1 MGAKIIST
9 FAPAF
14 FRGVSTGV
22 GDAPQMFH
30 LKVSIMNWFS
40 DLITGTSI
48 AHSILVLSGVVA
60 IGVLLSRIK
69 ICGVSLGVTWILFVG
84 IIAGHFG
91 LAVEPNTLN
100 FIKEFGLIL
109 FVYSVGL
116 QVGPGFFSSFKKGGL
131 TLNGVAVLTVFISV
145 MLAYIIHL
153 VTGTSLITMVGV
165 LCGAVTNTP
174 GLGAAQQTY
183 IEATGAADPSI
194 AMGYAVAYPL
204 GVVGIVM
211 SIVVIKS
218 LFGMTMEKELEKATG
233 SNADAAKM
241 ATKYSIEV
249 RNGAIVGKTI
259 KELHTLMD
267 KDFVVSRLCR
277 ADGKVEIPASE
288 TKLFQGDK
296 ILVIS
301 VESNREA
308 IEAFFGVEVEM
319 SDEQW
324 SEMEGMLA
332 TQKIVVTKHKIN
344 GKTLG
349 ELKVRSVFGVNVTRV
364 TRAGIDLV
372 AAPDLELQIGDRVLA
387 VGSDKN
393 LESFAKMLGNS
404 SKQLREPNLLAIFLG
419 IAVGVIFGSIP
430 FMLPGMPQ
438 PVKMGL
444 AGGPLIIAILISR
457 FGYKFNI
464 VTYTTLSANMMLREV
479 GISLFLAAVGIA
491 SGAGFVDTV
500 VNKGGFAWIG
510 YGLIITLVPMLTGAA
525 IGRFVF
531 KFNYF
536 QLMGLIAGCGTNPS
550 GLAYSNSV
558 SPINQQ
564 AVSYATVYPLVM
576 FLRVLTPQILI
587 LMAV

>member
-1 MGAKIIST
+1 LGIRKI
-9 FAPAF
+9 
-14 FRGVSTGV
+14 VSYKGLF
-22 GDAPQMFH
+22 M
-30 LKVSIMNWFS
+30 SWFS

-84 IIAGHFG
+84 IVAGHFG

-131 TLNGVAVLTVFISV
+131 TLNAVAVITVLISV
-145 MLAYIIHL
+145 LLAYGIHL
-153 VTGTSLITMVGV
+153 VTGTSLTTMAGV

-174 GLGAAQQTY
+174 GLGAAQQSY
-183 IEATGAADPSI
+183 LEATGVADPSI

-211 SIVVIKS
+211 SIVLVKS
-218 LFGMTMEKELEKATG
+218 LFGMTMEKELEKASG
-233 SNADAAKM
+233 ANADAAKM
-241 ATKYSIEV
+241 ATKYSVEV
-249 RNGAIVGKTI
+249 KNSAVIGKTI
-259 KELHTLMD
+259 ENLHSLID

-277 ADGKVEIPASE
+277 ANGKVEIPTSSTTFE
-288 TKLFQGDK
+288 QGDR

-301 VESNREA
+301 VEANKA
-308 IEAFFGVEVEM
+308 PVVAFFGQEIDM
-319 SDEQW
+319 S
-324 SEMEGMLA
+324 SEEWQDMDSQMA
-332 TQKIVVTKHKIN
+332 SRKIIVTKHNIN

-349 ELKVRSVFGVNVTRV
+349 ELKIRSVFGLNVTRV
-364 TRAGIDLV
+364 TRAGIDIM
-372 AAPDLELQIGDRVLA
+372 ATPDLELQVGDRVRVVGDEKNIENLA
-387 VGSDKN
+387 N
-393 LESFAKMLGNS
+393 ALGNS

-419 IAVGVIFGSIP
+419 IAVGMIFGSIP

-438 PVKMGL
+438 PVKLGL

-479 GISLFLAAVGIA
+479 GISLFLAAVGIS

-500 VNKGGFAWIG
+500 VNQGGFAWIG
-510 YGLIITLVPMLTGAA
+510 YGVIITLVPMLAGAA

-536 QLMGLIAGCGTNPS
+536 QLMGLISGSGTNPS

-587 LMAV
+587 LMAL

>member
-1 MGAKIIST
+1 M
-9 FAPAF
+9 
-14 FRGVSTGV
+14 
-22 GDAPQMFH
+22 H
-30 LKVSIMNWFS
+30 IMSWFNE
-40 DLITGTSI
+40 LITGTSI
-48 AHSILVLSGVVA
+48 AHSVLVLSGVTA
-60 IGVLLSRIK
+60 LGVLLSRIK

-84 IIAGHFG
+84 IVAGHFG
-91 LAVEPNTLN
+91 LTVEHNVLH

-131 TLNGVAVLTVFISV
+131 TLNAVAVMIVLMSV
-145 MLAYIIHL
+145 LLAYTIHL
-153 VTGTSLITMVGV
+153 VTGTSLVTMVGV

-183 IEATGAADPSI
+183 LEATGTAEPSI

-211 SIVVIKS
+211 SIVVIKG
-218 LFGMTMEKELEKATG
+218 LFRMNMDKELEKATG
-233 SNADAAKM
+233 SSADTTKM
-241 ATKYSIEV
+241 ATKYSVGIK
-249 RNGAIVGKTI
+249 NAAIFGKTI
-259 KELHTLMD
+259 EELHSFID

-277 ADGKVEIPASE
+277 ESGKVEIPAST
-288 TKLFQGDK
+288 TKLLEGDK
-296 ILVIS
+296 LLVIS
-301 VESNREA
+301 VEANKEP
-308 IEAFFGVEVEM
+308 IVAFFGELLDM
-319 SDEQW
+319 TSDEW
-324 SEMEGMLA
+324 MEMDSHMA
-332 TQKIVVTKHKIN
+332 TRKIVVTKHKVN

-364 TRAGIDLV
+364 NRAGVDLV

-387 VGSDKN
+387 VGDEQK
-393 LESFAKMLGNS
+393 LDSFAKMLGNS
-404 SKQLREPNLLAIFLG
+404 AKQLREPNLLAIFLG
-419 IAVGVIFGSIP
+419 IAVGVVFGSIP

-491 SGAGFVDTV
+491 SGEGFVDTV

-510 YGLIITLVPMLTGAA
+510 YGVIITLVPMLAGAA
-525 IGRFVF
+525 IGRYAF

-536 QLMGLIAGCGTNPS
+536 QLMGLIAGSGTNPS

-587 LMAV
+587 LMAL

>member
-1 MGAKIIST
+1 
-9 FAPAF
+9 
-14 FRGVSTGV
+14 
-22 GDAPQMFH
+22 
-30 LKVSIMNWFS
+30 MNWFN

-48 AHSILVLSGVVA
+48 AHSVLVLSGVTA
-60 IGVLLSRIK
+60 LGVLLSRIK

-91 LAVEPNTLN
+91 LTVEHNVLH

-131 TLNGVAVLTVFISV
+131 TLNAVAVMIVLMSV
-145 MLAYIIHL
+145 LLAYTIHL
-153 VTGTSLITMVGV
+153 VTGTSLVTMVGV

-183 IEATGAADPSI
+183 LEATGAAEPSI

-211 SIVVIKS
+211 SIVVIKG
-218 LFGMTMEKELEKATG
+218 LFRMNMDKELEKATG
-233 SNADAAKM
+233 SSADTTKM
-241 ATKYSIEV
+241 ATKYSVGIK
-249 RNGAIVGKTI
+249 NAAIFGKTI
-259 KELHTLMD
+259 EELHSFID

-277 ADGKVEIPASE
+277 ENGKVEIPAST
-288 TKLFQGDK
+288 TKLLEGDK
-296 ILVIS
+296 LLVIS
-301 VESNREA
+301 VEANKES
-308 IEAFFGVEVEM
+308 IVAFFGELLDMTSEEWMEM
-319 SDEQW
+319 DSH
-324 SEMEGMLA
+324 MA
-332 TQKIVVTKHKIN
+332 TRKIVVTKHKVN

-364 TRAGIDLV
+364 NRAGVDLV

-387 VGSDKN
+387 VGDDQK
-393 LESFAKMLGNS
+393 LDSFAKMLGNS
-404 SKQLREPNLLAIFLG
+404 AKQLREPNLLAIFLG
-419 IAVGVIFGSIP
+419 IAVGVVFGSIP

-491 SGAGFVDTV
+491 SGEGFVDTV

-510 YGLIITLVPMLTGAA
+510 YGVIITLVPMLAGAA

-536 QLMGLIAGCGTNPS
+536 QLMGLISGSGTNPS

-587 LMAV
+587 LMAL

>member
-1 MGAKIIST
+1 MS
-9 FAPAF
+9 
-14 FRGVSTGV
+14 
-22 GDAPQMFH
+22 
-30 LKVSIMNWFS
+30 WFNE
-40 DLITGTSI
+40 LITGTSI
-48 AHSILVLSGVVA
+48 AHSVLVLSGVTA
-60 IGVLLSRIK
+60 LGVLLSRIK

-84 IIAGHFG
+84 IVAGHFG
-91 LAVEPNTLN
+91 LTVEHNVLH

-131 TLNGVAVLTVFISV
+131 TLNAVAVMIVLMSV
-145 MLAYIIHL
+145 LLAYTIHL
-153 VTGTSLITMVGV
+153 VTGTSLVTMVGV

-183 IEATGAADPSI
+183 LEATGAAEPSI

-211 SIVVIKS
+211 SIVVIKG
-218 LFGMTMEKELEKATG
+218 LFRMNMDKELEKATG
-233 SNADAAKM
+233 SSADTTKM
-241 ATKYSIEV
+241 ATKYSVGIK
-249 RNGAIVGKTI
+249 NAAIFGKTI
-259 KELHTLMD
+259 EELHSFVD

-277 ADGKVEIPASE
+277 ESGKVEIPAST
-288 TKLFQGDK
+288 TKLLEGDK
-296 ILVIS
+296 LLVIS
-301 VESNREA
+301 VEANKES
-308 IEAFFGVEVEM
+308 IVAFFGELLDMTSEEWMEM
-319 SDEQW
+319 DSH
-324 SEMEGMLA
+324 MA
-332 TQKIVVTKHKIN
+332 TRKIVVTKHKVN

-364 TRAGIDLV
+364 NRAGVDLV

-387 VGSDKN
+387 VGDEQK
-393 LESFAKMLGNS
+393 LDSFAKMLGNS
-404 SKQLREPNLLAIFLG
+404 AKQLREPNLLAIFLG
-419 IAVGVIFGSIP
+419 IAVGVVFGSIP

-491 SGAGFVDTV
+491 SGEGFVDTV

-510 YGLIITLVPMLTGAA
+510 YGVIITLVPMLAGAA
-525 IGRFVF
+525 IGRYAF

-536 QLMGLIAGCGTNPS
+536 QLMGLIAGSGTNPS

-587 LMAV
+587 LMAL

>member
-1 MGAKIIST
+1 MS
-9 FAPAF
+9 
-14 FRGVSTGV
+14 
-22 GDAPQMFH
+22 
-30 LKVSIMNWFS
+30 WFS
-40 DLITGTSI
+40 ELVTGTSI
-48 AHSILVLSGVVA
+48 AHAVLVLSGVVA
-60 IGVLLSRIK
+60 VGVLLSRIK

-84 IIAGHFG
+84 IVAGHFG
-91 LAVEPNTLN
+91 LSVDPVIIN

-131 TLNGVAVLTVFISV
+131 TLNGVAVITVFISV
-145 MLAYIIHL
+145 LLAYLIH
-153 VTGTSLITMVGV
+153 VITGTSLVTMVGV

-183 IEATGAADPSI
+183 IDATGVADPSI
-194 AMGYAVAYPL
+194 AMGYAVSYPL

-211 SIVVIKS
+211 SIVMIKG
-218 LFGMTMEKELEKATG
+218 LFGMTMEKELEKAAG
-233 SNADAAKM
+233 SSADASKM
-241 ATKYSIEV
+241 ASKFSVEV
-249 RNGAIVGKTI
+249 RNTSIVGKTI
-259 KELHTLMD
+259 EELHNLID
-267 KDFVVSRLCR
+267 KGFVVSRLCR
-277 ADGKVEIPASE
+277 VNGKVEIPASP
-288 TKLFQGDK
+288 TTLNVGDR

-301 VESNREA
+301 VEQNKDS
-308 IEAFFGVEVEM
+308 IVAFFGEQVDM
-319 SDEQW
+319 STDEWEDMDSQ
-324 SEMEGMLA
+324 M
-332 TQKIVVTKHKIN
+332 TTRKIVVTKHSIN

-349 ELKVRSVFGVNVTRV
+349 ELKIRSVFGLNVTRV

-372 AAPDLELQIGDRVLA
+372 ATPDLELQIGDRVRVVGDDKNIESLA
-387 VGSDKN
+387 V
-393 LESFAKMLGNS
+393 ALGNS
-404 SKQLREPNLLAIFLG
+404 AKQLREPNLLAIFLG

-444 AGGPLIIAILISR
+444 AGGPLIVAILISR
-457 FGYKFNI
+457 FGYRFKV

-479 GISLFLAAVGIA
+479 GISLFLAAVGIS

-500 VNKGGFAWIG
+500 VNQGGLAWIG
-510 YGLIITLVPMLTGAA
+510 YGVIITLVPMLAGAA
-525 IGRFVF
+525 IGRYVF

-576 FLRVLTPQILI
+576 FLRVLTPQILV
-587 LMAV
+587 LMAL

>member
-1 MGAKIIST
+1 
-9 FAPAF
+9 
-14 FRGVSTGV
+14 
-22 GDAPQMFH
+22 
-30 LKVSIMNWFS
+30 MNWFS
-40 DLITGTSI
+40 DLITGASI

-91 LAVEPNTLN
+91 LSVETNTLN

-145 MLAYIIHL
+145 ALAYIIHL

-183 IEATGAADPSI
+183 LEATGSADPSI

-241 ATKYSIEV
+241 ATKYSVEV
-249 RNGAIVGKTI
+249 KNSAIIGKTI
-259 KELHTLMD
+259 QELHHLLE

-277 ADGKVEIPASE
+277 ANGSVEIPASE
-288 TKLFQGDK
+288 TKLFEGDK
-296 ILVIS
+296 LLVIS
-301 VESNREA
+301 VESNKDS
-308 IEAFFGVEVEM
+308 IITFFGELVEM
-319 SDEQW
+319 SEEEW
-324 SEMEGMLA
+324 SEMDSLLA
-332 TQKIVVTKHKIN
+332 TRKIIVTKHKIN

-364 TRAGIDLV
+364 TRSGIDLV

-387 VGSDKN
+387 VGDDQK

-510 YGLIITLVPMLTGAA
+510 YGLIITLVPMLSGAA
-525 IGRFVF
+525 IGRYIF

>member
-1 MGAKIIST
+1 MS
-9 FAPAF
+9 
-14 FRGVSTGV
+14 
-22 GDAPQMFH
+22 
-30 LKVSIMNWFS
+30 WFNE
-40 DLITGTSI
+40 LITGTSI
-48 AHSILVLSGVVA
+48 AHSVLVLSGVTA
-60 IGVLLSRIK
+60 LGVLLSRIK

-84 IIAGHFG
+84 IVAGHFG
-91 LAVEPNTLN
+91 LTVEHNVLH

-131 TLNGVAVLTVFISV
+131 TLNAVAVMIVLMSV
-145 MLAYIIHL
+145 LLAYTIHL
-153 VTGTSLITMVGV
+153 VTGTSLVTMVGV

-183 IEATGAADPSI
+183 LEATGAAEPSI

-211 SIVVIKS
+211 SIVVIKG
-218 LFGMTMEKELEKATG
+218 LFRMNMDKELEKATG
-233 SNADAAKM
+233 SSADTTKM
-241 ATKYSIEV
+241 ATKYSVGIK
-249 RNGAIVGKTI
+249 NAAIFGKTI
-259 KELHTLMD
+259 EELHSFID

-277 ADGKVEIPASE
+277 ESGKVEIPAST
-288 TKLFQGDK
+288 TKLLEGDK
-296 ILVIS
+296 LLVIS
-301 VESNREA
+301 VEANKEP
-308 IEAFFGVEVEM
+308 IVAFFGELLDM
-319 SDEQW
+319 TSDEW
-324 SEMEGMLA
+324 MEMDSHMA
-332 TQKIVVTKHKIN
+332 TRKIVVTKHKVN

-364 TRAGIDLV
+364 NRAGVDLV

-387 VGSDKN
+387 VGDDQK
-393 LESFAKMLGNS
+393 LDSFAKMLGNS
-404 SKQLREPNLLAIFLG
+404 AKQLREPNLLAIFLG
-419 IAVGVIFGSIP
+419 IAVGVVFGSIP

-491 SGAGFVDTV
+491 SGEGFVDTV

-510 YGLIITLVPMLTGAA
+510 YGVIITLVPMLAGAA
-525 IGRFVF
+525 IGRYVF

-536 QLMGLIAGCGTNPS
+536 QLMGLIAGSGTNPS

-587 LMAV
+587 LMAL

>member
-1 MGAKIIST
+1 
-9 FAPAF
+9 
-14 FRGVSTGV
+14 
-22 GDAPQMFH
+22 
-30 LKVSIMNWFS
+30 MNWFN

-48 AHSILVLSGVVA
+48 AHSVLVLSGVTA
-60 IGVLLSRIK
+60 LGVLLSRIK

-84 IIAGHFG
+84 IVAGHFG
-91 LAVEPNTLN
+91 LTVEHNVLH

-131 TLNGVAVLTVFISV
+131 TLNAVAVMIVLMGVVI
-145 MLAYIIHL
+145 AYIIHL
-153 VTGTSLITMVGV
+153 VTGTSLVTMVGV

-183 IEATGAADPSI
+183 LEATGAAEPSI

-211 SIVVIKS
+211 SIVVIKG
-218 LFGMTMEKELEKATG
+218 LFRMNMDKELEKATG
-233 SNADAAKM
+233 SSADTTKM
-241 ATKYSIEV
+241 ATKYSVGIK
-249 RNGAIVGKTI
+249 NAAIFGKTI
-259 KELHTLMD
+259 EELHSFID

-277 ADGKVEIPASE
+277 ESGKVEIPAST
-288 TKLFQGDK
+288 TKLLEGDK
-296 ILVIS
+296 LLVIS
-301 VESNREA
+301 VEANKEP
-308 IEAFFGVEVEM
+308 IVAFFGELLDM
-319 SDEQW
+319 TSDEW
-324 SEMEGMLA
+324 MEMDSHMA
-332 TQKIVVTKHKIN
+332 TRKIVVTKHKVN

-364 TRAGIDLV
+364 NRAGVDLV

-387 VGSDKN
+387 VGDEQK
-393 LESFAKMLGNS
+393 LDSFAKMLGNS
-404 SKQLREPNLLAIFLG
+404 AKQLREPNLLAIFLG
-419 IAVGVIFGSIP
+419 IAVGVVFGSIP

-479 GISLFLAAVGIA
+479 GISLFLAAVGLA
-491 SGAGFVDTV
+491 SGEGFVDTV

-510 YGLIITLVPMLTGAA
+510 YGVIITLVPMLAGAA
-525 IGRFVF
+525 IGRYAF

-536 QLMGLIAGCGTNPS
+536 QLMGLIAGSGTNPS

-587 LMAV
+587 LMAL

>member
-1 MGAKIIST
+1 
-9 FAPAF
+9 
-14 FRGVSTGV
+14 
-22 GDAPQMFH
+22 
-30 LKVSIMNWFS
+30 MNWFN

-48 AHSILVLSGVVA
+48 AHSVLVLSGVTA
-60 IGVLLSRIK
+60 LGVLLSRIK

-84 IIAGHFG
+84 IVAGHFG
-91 LAVEPNTLN
+91 LTVEHNILH

-131 TLNGVAVLTVFISV
+131 TLNAVAVMIVLMGVII
-145 MLAYIIHL
+145 AYIIHL
-153 VTGTSLITMVGV
+153 VTGTSLVTMVGV

-183 IEATGAADPSI
+183 LEATGASDPSI

-211 SIVVIKS
+211 SIVVIKG
-218 LFGMTMEKELEKATG
+218 LFRMNMDKELEKATG
-233 SNADAAKM
+233 ASEDTTKM
-241 ATKYSIEV
+241 ATKYSVGIK
-249 RNGAIVGKTI
+249 NAAIFGKTI
-259 KELHTLMD
+259 AELHSFID

-277 ADGKVEIPASE
+277 ENGKVEIPTSQ
-288 TKLFQGDK
+288 TKLFEGDK
-296 ILVIS
+296 LRVIS
-301 VESNREA
+301 VDAHKDS
-308 IEAFFGVEVEM
+308 IVAFFGELLDM
-319 SDEQW
+319 SSDEW
-324 SEMEGMLA
+324 HEMDSQMA
-332 TQKIVVTKHKIN
+332 TRKVVVTKHKVN

-364 TRAGIDLV
+364 TRAGVDLV

-387 VGSDKN
+387 VGDEQK
-393 LESFAKMLGNS
+393 LESFANMLGNS
-404 SKQLREPNLLAIFLG
+404 AKQLREPNLLAIFLG

-444 AGGPLIIAILISR
+444 AGGPLIIAILISC

-479 GISLFLAAVGIA
+479 GISLFLAAVGIS
-491 SGAGFVDTV
+491 SGEGFIDTV

-510 YGLIITLVPMLTGAA
+510 YGVIITLVPMLAGAA

-536 QLMGLIAGCGTNPS
+536 QLMGLISGSGTNPS

-587 LMAV
+587 LMAL

>member
-1 MGAKIIST
+1 M
-9 FAPAF
+9 
-14 FRGVSTGV
+14 
-22 GDAPQMFH
+22 H
-30 LKVSIMNWFS
+30 IMSWFNE
-40 DLITGTSI
+40 LITGTSI
-48 AHSILVLSGVVA
+48 AHSVLVLSGVTA
-60 IGVLLSRIK
+60 LGVLLSRIK

-84 IIAGHFG
+84 IVAGHFG
-91 LAVEPNTLN
+91 LTVEHNVLH

-131 TLNGVAVLTVFISV
+131 TLNAVAVMIVLMSV
-145 MLAYIIHL
+145 LLAYTIHL
-153 VTGTSLITMVGV
+153 VTGTSLVTMVGV

-183 IEATGAADPSI
+183 LEATGAAEPSI

-211 SIVVIKS
+211 SIVVIKG
-218 LFGMTMEKELEKATG
+218 LFRMNMDKELEKATG
-233 SNADAAKM
+233 SSADTTKM
-241 ATKYSIEV
+241 ATKYSVGIK
-249 RNGAIVGKTI
+249 NAAIFGKTI
-259 KELHTLMD
+259 EELHSFID

-277 ADGKVEIPASE
+277 ESGKVEIPAST
-288 TKLFQGDK
+288 TKLLEGDK
-296 ILVIS
+296 LLVIS
-301 VESNREA
+301 VEANKES
-308 IEAFFGVEVEM
+308 IVAFFGELLDMTSEEWMEM
-319 SDEQW
+319 DSH
-324 SEMEGMLA
+324 MA
-332 TQKIVVTKHKIN
+332 TRKIVVTKHKVN

-364 TRAGIDLV
+364 NRAGVDLV

-387 VGSDKN
+387 VGDEQK
-393 LESFAKMLGNS
+393 LDSFAKMLGNS
-404 SKQLREPNLLAIFLG
+404 AKQLREPNLLAIFLG
-419 IAVGVIFGSIP
+419 IAVGVVFGSIP

-491 SGAGFVDTV
+491 SGEGFVDTV

-510 YGLIITLVPMLTGAA
+510 YGVIITLVPMLAGAA
-525 IGRFVF
+525 IGRYAF

-536 QLMGLIAGCGTNPS
+536 QLMGLIAGSGTNPS

-587 LMAV
+587 LMAL

>member
-1 MGAKIIST
+1 MY
-9 FAPAF
+9 
-14 FRGVSTGV
+14 
-22 GDAPQMFH
+22 
-30 LKVSIMNWFS
+30 IMSWFN

-48 AHSILVLSGVVA
+48 AHSVLVLSGVTA
-60 IGVLLSRIK
+60 LGVLLSRIK

-84 IIAGHFG
+84 IVAGHFG
-91 LAVEPNTLN
+91 LTVEHNILH

-131 TLNGVAVLTVFISV
+131 TLNAVAVMIVLMGVII
-145 MLAYIIHL
+145 AYIIHL
-153 VTGTSLITMVGV
+153 VTGTSLVTMVGV

-183 IEATGAADPSI
+183 LEATGAAEPSI

-211 SIVVIKS
+211 SIVVIKG
-218 LFGMTMEKELEKATG
+218 LFRMNMDKELEKATG
-233 SNADAAKM
+233 ASEDTTKM
-241 ATKYSIEV
+241 ATKYSVGIK
-249 RNGAIVGKTI
+249 NAAIFGKTI
-259 KELHTLMD
+259 AELHSFID

-277 ADGKVEIPASE
+277 ENGKVEIPASD
-288 TKLFQGDK
+288 TKLYEGDK
-296 ILVIS
+296 LRVIS
-301 VESNREA
+301 VDANKDS
-308 IEAFFGVEVEM
+308 IVAFFGELLDM
-319 SDEQW
+319 SSDEW
-324 SEMEGMLA
+324 HEMDSQMA
-332 TQKIVVTKHKIN
+332 TRKIVVTKHKVN

-364 TRAGIDLV
+364 NRAGVDLV

-387 VGSDKN
+387 VGDEQK

-404 SKQLREPNLLAIFLG
+404 AKQLREPNLLAIFLG

-479 GISLFLAAVGIA
+479 GISLFLAAVGIS
-491 SGAGFVDTV
+491 SGEGFIDTV

-510 YGLIITLVPMLTGAA
+510 YGVIITLVPMLAGAA

-536 QLMGLIAGCGTNPS
+536 QLMGLISGSGTNPS

-587 LMAV
+587 LMAL

>member
-1 MGAKIIST
+1 M
-9 FAPAF
+9 
-14 FRGVSTGV
+14 
-22 GDAPQMFH
+22 H
-30 LKVSIMNWFS
+30 IMSWFNE
-40 DLITGTSI
+40 LITGTSI
-48 AHSILVLSGVVA
+48 AHSVLVLSGVTA
-60 IGVLLSRIK
+60 LGVLLSRIK

-91 LAVEPNTLN
+91 LTVEHNVLH

-131 TLNGVAVLTVFISV
+131 TLNAVAVMIVLMSV
-145 MLAYIIHL
+145 LLAYTIHL
-153 VTGTSLITMVGV
+153 ITGTSLVTMVGV

-183 IEATGAADPSI
+183 LEATGAAEPSI

-211 SIVVIKS
+211 SIVVIKG
-218 LFGMTMEKELEKATG
+218 LFRMNMDKELETATG
-233 SNADAAKM
+233 SSADTTKM
-241 ATKYSIEV
+241 ATKYSVGIK
-249 RNGAIVGKTI
+249 NAAIFGKTI
-259 KELHTLMD
+259 EELHSFID

-277 ADGKVEIPASE
+277 ESGKVEIPAST
-288 TKLFQGDK
+288 TKLLEGDK
-296 ILVIS
+296 LLVIS
-301 VESNREA
+301 VEANKES
-308 IEAFFGVEVEM
+308 IVAFFGELLDM
-319 SDEQW
+319 TSDEW
-324 SEMEGMLA
+324 MEMDSHMA
-332 TQKIVVTKHKIN
+332 TRKIVVTKHKVN

-364 TRAGIDLV
+364 NRAGVDLV

-387 VGSDKN
+387 VGDDQK
-393 LESFAKMLGNS
+393 LDSFAKMLGNS
-404 SKQLREPNLLAIFLG
+404 AKQLREPNLLAIFLG
-419 IAVGVIFGSIP
+419 IAVGVVFGSIP

-491 SGAGFVDTV
+491 SGEGFVDTV

-510 YGLIITLVPMLTGAA
+510 YGVIITLVPMLAGAA

-536 QLMGLIAGCGTNPS
+536 QLMGLISGSGTNPS

-587 LMAV
+587 LMAL

>member
-1 MGAKIIST
+1 M
-9 FAPAF
+9 
-14 FRGVSTGV
+14 
-22 GDAPQMFH
+22 H
-30 LKVSIMNWFS
+30 IMSWFNE
-40 DLITGTSI
+40 LITGTSI
-48 AHSILVLSGVVA
+48 AHSVLVLSGVTA
-60 IGVLLSRIK
+60 LGVLLSRIR

-84 IIAGHFG
+84 IVAGHFG
-91 LAVEPNTLN
+91 LTVEHNVLH

-131 TLNGVAVLTVFISV
+131 TLNAVAVMIVLMSV
-145 MLAYIIHL
+145 LLAYTIHL
-153 VTGTSLITMVGV
+153 VTGTSLVTMVGV

-183 IEATGAADPSI
+183 LEATGAAEPSI

-211 SIVVIKS
+211 SIVVIKG
-218 LFGMTMEKELEKATG
+218 LFRMNMDKELEKATG
-233 SNADAAKM
+233 SSADTTKM
-241 ATKYSIEV
+241 ATKYSVGIK
-249 RNGAIVGKTI
+249 NAAIFGKTI
-259 KELHTLMD
+259 EELHSFID

-277 ADGKVEIPASE
+277 ESGKVEIPAST
-288 TKLFQGDK
+288 TKLLEGDK
-296 ILVIS
+296 LLVIS
-301 VESNREA
+301 VEANKEP
-308 IEAFFGVEVEM
+308 IVAFFGELLDM
-319 SDEQW
+319 TSDEW
-324 SEMEGMLA
+324 MEMDSHMA
-332 TQKIVVTKHKIN
+332 TRKIVVTKHKVN

-364 TRAGIDLV
+364 NRAGVDLV

-387 VGSDKN
+387 VGDEQK
-393 LESFAKMLGNS
+393 LDSFAKMLGNS
-404 SKQLREPNLLAIFLG
+404 AKQLREPNLLAIFLG
-419 IAVGVIFGSIP
+419 IAVGVVFGSIP

-491 SGAGFVDTV
+491 SGEGFVDTV

-510 YGLIITLVPMLTGAA
+510 YGVIITLVPMLAGAA
-525 IGRFVF
+525 IGRYAF

-536 QLMGLIAGCGTNPS
+536 QLMGLIAGSGTNPS

-587 LMAV
+587 LMAL

>member
-1 MGAKIIST
+1 MT
-9 FAPAF
+9 WFNEL
-14 FRGVSTGV
+14 VTG
-22 GDAPQMFH
+22 
-30 LKVSIMNWFS
+30 S
-40 DLITGTSI
+40 SI
-48 AHSILVLSGVVA
+48 AHAVLVLSGVVA
-60 IGVLLSRIK
+60 LGVLLSRIK

-84 IIAGHFG
+84 IVAGHFG
-91 LAVEPNTLN
+91 LSVNADILN

-131 TLNGVAVLTVFISV
+131 TLNGVAVLIVLMGV
-145 MLAYIIHL
+145 LLAYIIHL

-183 IEATGAADPSI
+183 VEATGAADPSI

-211 SIVVIKS
+211 SIVVIKG

-233 SNADAAKM
+233 STADAAKM
-241 ATKYSIEV
+241 ASKYSVEV
-249 RNGAIVGKTI
+249 KNSAITGKTI
-259 KELHTLMD
+259 EELHGLIER
-267 KDFVVSRLCR
+267 DFVVSRLCR
-277 ADGKVEIPASE
+277 ANGKVEIPASA
-288 TKLFQGDK
+288 TKLEAGDR

-301 VESNREA
+301 VEQNKDS
-308 IEAFFGVEVEM
+308 IVAFFGQEVQM
-319 SDEQW
+319 SSDDWKVMDSQ
-324 SEMEGMLA
+324 LA
-332 TQKIVVTKHKIN
+332 TRKIVVTKHNVN

-349 ELKVRSVFGVNVTRV
+349 DLKIRSVYGLNVTRV

-372 AAPDLELQIGDRVLA
+372 GAPDLELQIGDRVRVVGDEKNIESLA
-387 VGSDKN
+387 NV
-393 LESFAKMLGNS
+393 LGNS

-419 IAVGVIFGSIP
+419 IAVGVVFGSIP
-430 FMLPGMPQ
+430 FLLPGMPQ

-444 AGGPLIIAILISR
+444 AGGPLIVAILMGR
-457 FGYKFNI
+457 FGYKFKV

-510 YGLIITLVPMLTGAA
+510 YGVIITVVPMIAGAA
-525 IGRFVF
+525 IGRFIF

-536 QLMGLIAGCGTNPS
+536 QLMGLIAGSGTNPS

-587 LMAV
+587 LMAL

>member
-1 MGAKIIST
+1 M
-9 FAPAF
+9 
-14 FRGVSTGV
+14 
-22 GDAPQMFH
+22 
-30 LKVSIMNWFS
+30 
-40 DLITGTSI
+40 
-48 AHSILVLSGVVA
+48 
-60 IGVLLSRIK
+60 SRIK

-91 LAVEPNTLN
+91 LTVEHNVLH

-131 TLNGVAVLTVFISV
+131 TLNAVAVMIVLMSV
-145 MLAYIIHL
+145 LLAYTIHL
-153 VTGTSLITMVGV
+153 VTGTSLVTMVGV

-183 IEATGAADPSI
+183 LEATGAAEPSI

-211 SIVVIKS
+211 SIVVIKG
-218 LFGMTMEKELEKATG
+218 LFRMNMDKELEKATG
-233 SNADAAKM
+233 SSADTTKM
-241 ATKYSIEV
+241 ATKYSVGIK
-249 RNGAIVGKTI
+249 NAAIFGKTI
-259 KELHTLMD
+259 EELHSFID

-277 ADGKVEIPASE
+277 ESGKVEIPAST
-288 TKLFQGDK
+288 TKLLEGDK
-296 ILVIS
+296 LLVIS
-301 VESNREA
+301 VEANKES
-308 IEAFFGVEVEM
+308 IVAFFGELLDM
-319 SDEQW
+319 TSDEW
-324 SEMEGMLA
+324 MEMDSHMA
-332 TQKIVVTKHKIN
+332 TRKIVVTKHKVN

-364 TRAGIDLV
+364 NRAGVDLV

-387 VGSDKN
+387 VGDEQK
-393 LESFAKMLGNS
+393 LDSFAKMLGNS
-404 SKQLREPNLLAIFLG
+404 AKQLREPNLLAIFLG
-419 IAVGVIFGSIP
+419 IAVGVVFGSIP

-491 SGAGFVDTV
+491 SGEGFVDTV

-510 YGLIITLVPMLTGAA
+510 YGVIITLVPMLAGAA
-525 IGRFVF
+525 IGRYAF

-536 QLMGLIAGCGTNPS
+536 QLMGLIAGSGTNPS

-587 LMAV
+587 LMAL

>member
-1 MGAKIIST
+1 MS
-9 FAPAF
+9 
-14 FRGVSTGV
+14 
-22 GDAPQMFH
+22 
-30 LKVSIMNWFS
+30 WFS
-40 DLITGTSI
+40 ELVTGTSI
-48 AHSILVLSGVVA
+48 AHAVLVLSGVVA
-60 IGVLLSRIK
+60 VGVLLSRIK

-84 IIAGHFG
+84 IVAGHFG
-91 LAVEPNTLN
+91 LSVDPVIIN

-131 TLNGVAVLTVFISV
+131 TLNGVAVITVFISV
-145 MLAYIIHL
+145 LLAYLIH
-153 VTGTSLITMVGV
+153 VITGTSLVTMVGV

-183 IEATGAADPSI
+183 IDATGVADPSI
-194 AMGYAVAYPL
+194 AMGYAVSYPL

-211 SIVVIKS
+211 SIVMIKG
-218 LFGMTMEKELEKATG
+218 LFGMTMEKELEKAAG
-233 SNADAAKM
+233 SSADASKM
-241 ATKYSIEV
+241 ASKFSVEV
-249 RNGAIVGKTI
+249 RNTSIVGKTI
-259 KELHTLMD
+259 EELHNLID
-267 KDFVVSRLCR
+267 KGFVVSRLCR
-277 ADGKVEIPASE
+277 VNGKVEIPASA
-288 TKLFQGDK
+288 TTLNVGDR

-301 VESNREA
+301 VEQNKDS
-308 IEAFFGVEVEM
+308 IVAFFGEQVDM
-319 SDEQW
+319 STDEWEDMDSQ
-324 SEMEGMLA
+324 M
-332 TQKIVVTKHKIN
+332 TTRKIVVTKHSIN

-349 ELKVRSVFGVNVTRV
+349 ELKIRSVFGLNVTRV

-372 AAPDLELQIGDRVLA
+372 ATPDLELQIGDRVRVVGDDKNIESLA
-387 VGSDKN
+387 V
-393 LESFAKMLGNS
+393 ALGNS
-404 SKQLREPNLLAIFLG
+404 AKQLREPNLLAIFLG

-444 AGGPLIIAILISR
+444 AGGPLIVAILISR
-457 FGYKFNI
+457 FGYRFKV

-479 GISLFLAAVGIA
+479 GISLFLAAVGIS

-500 VNKGGFAWIG
+500 VNQGGLAWIG
-510 YGLIITLVPMLTGAA
+510 YGVIITLVPMLAGAA
-525 IGRFVF
+525 IGRYVF

-576 FLRVLTPQILI
+576 FLRVLTPQILV
-587 LMAV
+587 LMAL

>member
-1 MGAKIIST
+1 
-9 FAPAF
+9 
-14 FRGVSTGV
+14 
-22 GDAPQMFH
+22 
-30 LKVSIMNWFS
+30 MNWFN

-48 AHSILVLSGVVA
+48 AHSVLVLSGVTA
-60 IGVLLSRIK
+60 LGVLLSRIK

-91 LAVEPNTLN
+91 LTVEHNVLH

-131 TLNGVAVLTVFISV
+131 TLNAVAVMIVLMSV
-145 MLAYIIHL
+145 LLAYTIHL
-153 VTGTSLITMVGV
+153 ITGTSLVTMVGV

-183 IEATGAADPSI
+183 LEATGAAEPSI

-211 SIVVIKS
+211 SIVVIKG
-218 LFGMTMEKELEKATG
+218 LFRMNMDKELEKATG
-233 SNADAAKM
+233 SSADTTKM
-241 ATKYSIEV
+241 ATKYSVGIK
-249 RNGAIVGKTI
+249 NAAIFGKTI
-259 KELHTLMD
+259 EELHSFID

-277 ADGKVEIPASE
+277 ESGKVEIPAST
-288 TKLFQGDK
+288 TKLLEGDK
-296 ILVIS
+296 LLVIS
-301 VESNREA
+301 VEANKES
-308 IEAFFGVEVEM
+308 IVAFFGELLDM
-319 SDEQW
+319 TSDEW
-324 SEMEGMLA
+324 MEMDSHMA
-332 TQKIVVTKHKIN
+332 TRKIVVTKHKVN

-364 TRAGIDLV
+364 NRAGVDLV

-387 VGSDKN
+387 VGDDQK
-393 LESFAKMLGNS
+393 LDSFAKMLGNS
-404 SKQLREPNLLAIFLG
+404 AKQLREPNLLAIFLG
-419 IAVGVIFGSIP
+419 IAVGVVFGSIP

-491 SGAGFVDTV
+491 SGEGFVDTV

-510 YGLIITLVPMLTGAA
+510 YGVIITLVPMLAGAA

-536 QLMGLIAGCGTNPS
+536 QLMGLISGSGTNPS

-587 LMAV
+587 LMAL

>member
-1 MGAKIIST
+1 
-9 FAPAF
+9 
-14 FRGVSTGV
+14 
-22 GDAPQMFH
+22 
-30 LKVSIMNWFS
+30 MNWFN

-48 AHSILVLSGVVA
+48 AHSVLVLCGVTA
-60 IGVLLSRIK
+60 LGVLLSRIK

-91 LAVEPNTLN
+91 LTVEHNVLH

-131 TLNGVAVLTVFISV
+131 TLNAVAVMIVLMSV
-145 MLAYIIHL
+145 LLAYTIHL
-153 VTGTSLITMVGV
+153 VTGTSLVTMVGV

-183 IEATGAADPSI
+183 LEATGTAEPSI

-211 SIVVIKS
+211 SIVVIKG
-218 LFGMTMEKELEKATG
+218 LFRMNMDKELEKATG
-233 SNADAAKM
+233 SSADTTKM
-241 ATKYSIEV
+241 ATKYSVGIK
-249 RNGAIVGKTI
+249 NAAIFGKTI
-259 KELHTLMD
+259 EELHSFID

-277 ADGKVEIPASE
+277 ENGKVEIPAST
-288 TKLFQGDK
+288 TKLLEGDK
-296 ILVIS
+296 LLVIS
-301 VESNREA
+301 VEANKEP
-308 IEAFFGVEVEM
+308 IVAFFGELLDMTSEEWMEM
-319 SDEQW
+319 DSH
-324 SEMEGMLA
+324 MA
-332 TQKIVVTKHKIN
+332 TRKIVVTKHKVN

-364 TRAGIDLV
+364 NRAGVDLV

-387 VGSDKN
+387 VGDDQK
-393 LESFAKMLGNS
+393 LDSFAKMLGNS
-404 SKQLREPNLLAIFLG
+404 AKQLREPNLLAIFLG
-419 IAVGVIFGSIP
+419 IAVGVVFGSIP

-491 SGAGFVDTV
+491 SGEGFVDTV

-510 YGLIITLVPMLTGAA
+510 YGVIITLVPMLAGAA
-525 IGRFVF
+525 IGRYAF

-536 QLMGLIAGCGTNPS
+536 QLMGLIAGSGTNPS

-587 LMAV
+587 LMAL

>member
-1 MGAKIIST
+1 
-9 FAPAF
+9 
-14 FRGVSTGV
+14 
-22 GDAPQMFH
+22 
-30 LKVSIMNWFS
+30 MNWFN

-48 AHSILVLSGVVA
+48 AHSVLVLSGVTA
-60 IGVLLSRIK
+60 LGVLLSRIK

-91 LAVEPNTLN
+91 LTVEHNVLH

-131 TLNGVAVLTVFISV
+131 TLNAVAVMIVLMSV
-145 MLAYIIHL
+145 LLAYTIHL
-153 VTGTSLITMVGV
+153 ITGTSLVTMVGV

-183 IEATGAADPSI
+183 LEATGAAEPSI

-211 SIVVIKS
+211 SIVVIKG
-218 LFGMTMEKELEKATG
+218 LFRMNMDKELEKATG
-233 SNADAAKM
+233 SSADTTKM
-241 ATKYSIEV
+241 ATKYSVGIK
-249 RNGAIVGKTI
+249 NAAIFGKTI
-259 KELHTLMD
+259 EELHSFID

-277 ADGKVEIPASE
+277 ESGKVEIPAST
-288 TKLFQGDK
+288 TKLLEGDK
-296 ILVIS
+296 LLVIS
-301 VESNREA
+301 VEANKES
-308 IEAFFGVEVEM
+308 IVAFFGELLDMTSEEWMEM
-319 SDEQW
+319 DSH
-324 SEMEGMLA
+324 MA
-332 TQKIVVTKHKIN
+332 TRKIVVTKHKVN

-364 TRAGIDLV
+364 NRAGVDLV

-387 VGSDKN
+387 VGDDQK
-393 LESFAKMLGNS
+393 LDSFAKMLGNS
-404 SKQLREPNLLAIFLG
+404 AKQLREPNLLAIFLG
-419 IAVGVIFGSIP
+419 IAVGVVFGSIP

-491 SGAGFVDTV
+491 SGEGFVDTV

-510 YGLIITLVPMLTGAA
+510 YGVIITLVPMLAGAA

-536 QLMGLIAGCGTNPS
+536 QLMGLISGSGTNPS

-587 LMAV
+587 LMAL

>member
-1 MGAKIIST
+1 M
-9 FAPAF
+9 
-14 FRGVSTGV
+14 
-22 GDAPQMFH
+22 H
-30 LKVSIMNWFS
+30 IMSWFNE
-40 DLITGTSI
+40 LITGTSI
-48 AHSILVLSGVVA
+48 AHSVLVLSGVTA
-60 IGVLLSRIK
+60 LGVLLSRIK

-84 IIAGHFG
+84 IVAGHFG
-91 LAVEPNTLN
+91 LTVEHNVLH

-131 TLNGVAVLTVFISV
+131 TLNAVAVMIVLMSV
-145 MLAYIIHL
+145 LLAYTIHL
-153 VTGTSLITMVGV
+153 VTGTSLVTMVGV

-183 IEATGAADPSI
+183 LEATGAAEPSI

-211 SIVVIKS
+211 SIVVIKG
-218 LFGMTMEKELEKATG
+218 LFRMNMDKELEKATG
-233 SNADAAKM
+233 SSADTTKM
-241 ATKYSIEV
+241 ATKYSVGIK
-249 RNGAIVGKTI
+249 NAAIFGKTI
-259 KELHTLMD
+259 EELHSFID

-277 ADGKVEIPASE
+277 ESGKVEIPAST
-288 TKLFQGDK
+288 TKLLEGDK
-296 ILVIS
+296 LLVIS
-301 VESNREA
+301 VEANKES
-308 IEAFFGVEVEM
+308 IVAFFGELLDM
-319 SDEQW
+319 TSDEW
-324 SEMEGMLA
+324 MEMDSHMA
-332 TQKIVVTKHKIN
+332 TRKIVVTKHKVN

-364 TRAGIDLV
+364 NRAGVDLV

-387 VGSDKN
+387 VGDEQK
-393 LESFAKMLGNS
+393 LDSFAKMLGNS
-404 SKQLREPNLLAIFLG
+404 AKQLREPNLLAIFLG
-419 IAVGVIFGSIP
+419 IAVGVVFGSIP

-491 SGAGFVDTV
+491 SGEGFVDTV

-510 YGLIITLVPMLTGAA
+510 YGVIITLVPMLAGAA
-525 IGRFVF
+525 IGRYAF

-536 QLMGLIAGCGTNPS
+536 QLMGLIAGSGTNPS

-587 LMAV
+587 LMAL

>member
-1 MGAKIIST
+1 
-9 FAPAF
+9 
-14 FRGVSTGV
+14 
-22 GDAPQMFH
+22 
-30 LKVSIMNWFS
+30 MNWFS

-48 AHSILVLSGVVA
+48 AHAVLVLSGVVA
-60 IGVLLSRIK
+60 LGVLLSRIK

-84 IIAGHFG
+84 IVAGHFG
-91 LAVEPNTLN
+91 LSVNADILN
-100 FIKEFGLIL
+100 FVKEFGLIL

-131 TLNGVAVLTVFISV
+131 TLNGVAVLTVLMSV
-145 MLAYIIHL
+145 LLAYIIHL
-153 VTGTSLITMVGV
+153 VTGTSLITMAGV

-174 GLGAAQQTY
+174 GLGAAQQAY
-183 IEATGAADPSI
+183 VEATGVADPSI

-211 SIVVIKS
+211 SIVLIKS
-218 LFGMTMEKELEKATG
+218 LFGMSMEKELEKATG

-241 ATKYSIEV
+241 ATKYSVEV
-249 RNGAIVGKTI
+249 SNNAVIGKTI
-259 KELHTLMD
+259 EALHSLID

-277 ADGKVEIPASE
+277 VSGKVEIPTSTTTLME
-288 TKLFQGDK
+288 GDK
-296 ILVIS
+296 LLVIS
-301 VESNREA
+301 VEANKEHLV
-308 IEAFFGVEVEM
+308 AFLGQEIEM
-319 SDEQW
+319 S
-324 SEMEGMLA
+324 SEEWQDMDSQMA
-332 TQKIVVTKHKIN
+332 SRKIIVTKHSVN

-349 ELKVRSVFGVNVTRV
+349 ELKIRSVFGLNVTRV
-364 TRAGIDLV
+364 TRAGIDLM
-372 AAPDLELQIGDRVLA
+372 AAPDLELQVGDRVRVVGDEKNIENLA
-387 VGSDKN
+387 K
-393 LESFAKMLGNS
+393 ALGNS
-404 SKQLREPNLLAIFLG
+404 SKQLSSPNLLAIFLG

-430 FMLPGMPQ
+430 FMLPGMPS

-444 AGGPLIIAILISR
+444 AGGPLIISILMGR
-457 FGYKFNI
+457 FGHKFKV
-464 VTYTTLSANMMLREV
+464 VTYTTFSANMMLREV

-510 YGLIITLVPMLTGAA
+510 YGLIITFVPMIAGAA

-550 GLAYSNSV
+550 GLAYSNSI

-564 AVSYATVYPLVM
+564 AVSYATIYPLVM
-576 FLRVLTPQILI
+576 FLRVLTPQLLVIMSL
-587 LMAV
+587 

>member
-1 MGAKIIST
+1 MS
-9 FAPAF
+9 
-14 FRGVSTGV
+14 
-22 GDAPQMFH
+22 
-30 LKVSIMNWFS
+30 WFNE
-40 DLITGTSI
+40 LITGTSI
-48 AHSILVLSGVVA
+48 AHSVLVLSGVTA
-60 IGVLLSRIK
+60 LGVLLSRIK

-84 IIAGHFG
+84 IVAGHFG
-91 LAVEPNTLN
+91 LTVEHNVLH

-131 TLNGVAVLTVFISV
+131 TLNAVAVMIVLMSV
-145 MLAYIIHL
+145 LLAYTIHL
-153 VTGTSLITMVGV
+153 VTGTSLVTMVGV

-183 IEATGAADPSI
+183 LEATGAAEPSI

-211 SIVVIKS
+211 SIVVIKG
-218 LFGMTMEKELEKATG
+218 LFRMNMDKELEKATG
-233 SNADAAKM
+233 SSADTTKM
-241 ATKYSIEV
+241 ATKYSVGIK
-249 RNGAIVGKTI
+249 NAAIFGKTI
-259 KELHTLMD
+259 EELHSFVD

-277 ADGKVEIPASE
+277 ESGKVEIPAST
-288 TKLFQGDK
+288 TKLLEGDK
-296 ILVIS
+296 LLVIS
-301 VESNREA
+301 VEANKES
-308 IEAFFGVEVEM
+308 IVAFFGELLDMTSEEWMEM
-319 SDEQW
+319 DSH
-324 SEMEGMLA
+324 MA
-332 TQKIVVTKHKIN
+332 TRKIVVTKHKVN

-364 TRAGIDLV
+364 NRAGVDLV

-387 VGSDKN
+387 VGDDQK
-393 LESFAKMLGNS
+393 LDSFAKMLGNS
-404 SKQLREPNLLAIFLG
+404 AKQLREPNLLAIFLG
-419 IAVGVIFGSIP
+419 IAVGVVFGSIP

-491 SGAGFVDTV
+491 SGEGFVDTV

-510 YGLIITLVPMLTGAA
+510 YGVIITLVPMLAGAA
-525 IGRFVF
+525 IGRYAF

-536 QLMGLIAGCGTNPS
+536 QLMGLIAGSGTNPS

-587 LMAV
+587 LMAL

>member
-1 MGAKIIST
+1 MS
-9 FAPAF
+9 
-14 FRGVSTGV
+14 
-22 GDAPQMFH
+22 
-30 LKVSIMNWFS
+30 WFS

-48 AHSILVLSGVVA
+48 AHSILVLSGVVS

-84 IIAGHFG
+84 IVAGHFG

-131 TLNGVAVLTVFISV
+131 TLNAVAVITVLISV
-145 MLAYIIHL
+145 LLAYGIHL
-153 VTGTSLITMVGV
+153 VTGTSLTTMAGV

-174 GLGAAQQTY
+174 GLGAAQQSY
-183 IEATGAADPSI
+183 LEATGVADPSI

-211 SIVVIKS
+211 SIVLVKS

-233 SNADAAKM
+233 SSADAAKM
-241 ATKYSIEV
+241 AAKYSIEV
-249 RNGAIVGKTI
+249 SNGAIIGKTI
-259 KELHTLMD
+259 KELHTLID

-277 ADGKVEIPASE
+277 EDGKVEIPTSE
-288 TKLFQGDK
+288 TKFFQGDK

-308 IEAFFGVEVEM
+308 IEAFFGVEVDM

-324 SEMEGMLA
+324 KEMDSQMA
-332 TQKIVVTKHKIN
+332 SRKIIVTKHNIN

-349 ELKVRSVFGVNVTRV
+349 ELKIRSVFGLNVTRV
-364 TRAGIDLV
+364 TRAGIDIM
-372 AAPDLELQIGDRVLA
+372 ATPDLELQVGDRVRVVGDEKNIESLA
-387 VGSDKN
+387 N
-393 LESFAKMLGNS
+393 ALGNS
-404 SKQLREPNLLAIFLG
+404 SKQLSSPNLLAIFLG

-430 FMLPGMPQ
+430 FMLPGMPS

-444 AGGPLIIAILISR
+444 AGGPLIISILMGR
-457 FGYKFNI
+457 FGHKFKV
-464 VTYTTLSANMMLREV
+464 VTYTTFSANMMLREV

-510 YGLIITLVPMLTGAA
+510 YGLIITFIPMIAGAA
-525 IGRFVF
+525 IGRFCF
-531 KFNYF
+531 NFNYF
-536 QLMGLIAGCGTNPS
+536 QIMGLIAGCGTNPS
-550 GLAYSNSV
+550 GLAYSNSI

-564 AVSYATVYPLVM
+564 AVSYATIYPLVM
-576 FLRVLTPQILI
+576 FLRVLTPQLLVI
-587 LMAV
+587 MAL

>member
-1 MGAKIIST
+1 
-9 FAPAF
+9 
-14 FRGVSTGV
+14 
-22 GDAPQMFH
+22 MFH
-30 LKVSIMNWFS
+30 LKVKLMTWFS

-131 TLNGVAVLTVFISV
+131 TLNGVAVLTVFMSV
-145 MLAYIIHL
+145 ILAYIIHL
-153 VTGTSLITMVGV
+153 VTGTSLVTMVGV

-174 GLGAAQQTY
+174 GLGAAQQTFL
-183 IEATGAADPSI
+183 EATGASDPSI

-233 SNADAAKM
+233 SSADAAKM

-249 RNGAIVGKTI
+249 KNGAIVGKTI
-259 KELHTLMD
+259 KELHTLID

-308 IEAFFGVEVEM
+308 IETFFGVEVDM

-324 SEMEGMLA
+324 SEMESMLA
-332 TQKIVVTKHKIN
+332 TQKIIVTKHKIN

-364 TRAGIDLV
+364 NRAGIDLV

-387 VGSDKN
+387 VGDEKN

-510 YGLIITLVPMLTGAA
+510 YGLIITLVPMLAGAA

-536 QLMGLIAGCGTNPS
+536 QLMGLIAGSGTNPS

>member
-1 MGAKIIST
+1 MGAKNIIT
-9 FAPAF
+9 FAPHF
-14 FRGVSTGV
+14 FKISN
-22 GDAPQMFH
+22 
-30 LKVSIMNWFS
+30 IMNWFS

-48 AHSILVLSGVVA
+48 AHAVLVLSGVVA
-60 IGVLLSRIK
+60 LGVLLSRIK

-84 IIAGHFG
+84 IVAGHFG
-91 LAVEPNTLN
+91 LSVNGDILN
-100 FIKEFGLIL
+100 FVKEFGLIL

-131 TLNGVAVLTVFISV
+131 TLNGVAVLTVLMSV
-145 MLAYIIHL
+145 LLAYIIHL
-153 VTGTSLITMVGV
+153 VTGTSLITMAGV

-174 GLGAAQQTY
+174 GLGAAQQAY
-183 IEATGAADPSI
+183 VEATGVADPSI

-211 SIVVIKS
+211 SIVLIKS
-218 LFGMTMEKELEKATG
+218 LFGMSMEKELEKATG

-241 ATKYSIEV
+241 ATKYSVEV
-249 RNGAIVGKTI
+249 SNNAVIGKTI
-259 KELHTLMD
+259 EALHSLVD

-277 ADGKVEIPASE
+277 VSGKVEIPTSTTTLME
-288 TKLFQGDK
+288 GDK
-296 ILVIS
+296 LLVIS
-301 VESNREA
+301 VEANKEHLV
-308 IEAFFGVEVEM
+308 AFLGQEIEM
-319 SDEQW
+319 S
-324 SEMEGMLA
+324 SEEWQDMDSQMA
-332 TQKIVVTKHKIN
+332 SRKIIVTKHSVN

-349 ELKVRSVFGVNVTRV
+349 ELKIRSVFGLNVTRV
-364 TRAGIDLV
+364 TRAGIDLM
-372 AAPDLELQIGDRVLA
+372 AAPDLELQVGDRVRVVGDEKNIENLA
-387 VGSDKN
+387 K
-393 LESFAKMLGNS
+393 ALGNS
-404 SKQLREPNLLAIFLG
+404 SKQLSSPNLLAIFLG

-430 FMLPGMPQ
+430 FMLPGMPS

-444 AGGPLIIAILISR
+444 AGGPLIISILMGR
-457 FGYKFNI
+457 FGHKFKV
-464 VTYTTLSANMMLREV
+464 VTYTTFSANMMLREV

-510 YGLIITLVPMLTGAA
+510 YGLIITFVPMIAGAA

-550 GLAYSNSV
+550 GLAYSNSI

-564 AVSYATVYPLVM
+564 AVSYATIYPLVM
-576 FLRVLTPQILI
+576 FLRVLTPQLLVIMSL
-587 LMAV
+587 